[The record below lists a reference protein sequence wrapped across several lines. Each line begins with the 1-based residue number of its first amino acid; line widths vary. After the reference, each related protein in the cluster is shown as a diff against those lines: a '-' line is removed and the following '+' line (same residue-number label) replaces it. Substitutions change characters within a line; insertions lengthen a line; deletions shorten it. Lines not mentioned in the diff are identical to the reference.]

1 MTAVYGFGMLGVGL
15 VAILIAAIITYFI
28 FNKIKQDDLD

>member
-1 MTAVYGFGMLGVGL
+1 MTAAYGFGMLGMGL
-15 VAILIAAIITYFI
+15 VAILIVAIITYFI

>member
-1 MTAVYGFGMLGVGL
+1 MTAAYGFGMLGMGL
-15 VAILIAAIITYFI
+15 VAILIAAIIAYFI